1 MVTLTN
7 PLLTIQSW
15 NCPPGGHT
23 MVKLLVTRLLLRMA
37 KIPPSR
43 QVYSPVMVQVLPAIL
58 VLCTPVMRGRAL
70 IPKMLKDALSV
81 LRMRVMSPR
90 FNQKT
95 SQ

>member
-15 NCPPGGHT
+15 NCPRGGHT
-23 MVKLLVTRLLLRMA
+23 MVKLLVTRLLLCMA

-43 QVYSPVMVQVLPAIL
+43 QVYSPVMVQVLPAVL
-58 VLCTPVMRGRAL
+58 VLCTQVMRGRVL
-70 IPKMLKDALSV
+70 TPKMLKDVLSV
-81 LRMRVMSPR
+81 LRMRVMSPG

-95 SQ
+95 LQ